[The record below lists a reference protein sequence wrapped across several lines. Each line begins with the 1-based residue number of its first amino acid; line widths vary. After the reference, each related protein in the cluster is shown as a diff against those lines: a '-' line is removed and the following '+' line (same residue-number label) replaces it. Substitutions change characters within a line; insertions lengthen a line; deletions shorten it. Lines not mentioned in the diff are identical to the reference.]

1 MARPRPDYPGSEK
14 QGRSFRANYTAAAEI
29 TSNICHGQAKNNGQS
44 FPALSIMSNKQYAL
58 GFLVLLA
65 SSPACHKDEPQSGP
79 VPVIVEGDQVL
90 PVVADERGFT
100 PASIQTKAGSKLT
113 LRFTRTTD
121 ATCADKVV
129 FPEAGIE
136 KDLPLKQPVDVV
148 VPTDKARTLGFQCGM
163 GMFKSAVV
171 VR

>member
-1 MARPRPDYPGSEK
+1 M
-14 QGRSFRANYTAAAEI
+14 Q
-29 TSNICHGQAKNNGQS
+29 QS
-44 FPALSIMSNKQYAL
+44 LSALA
-58 GFLVLLA
+58 FLVCLA
-65 SSPACHKDEPQSGP
+65 GGFALPACHSHEHDGAPKP
-79 VPVIVEGDQVL
+79 VVAAPGAVI

-100 PASIQTKAGSKLT
+100 PASVETQKGSKLT

-136 KDLPLKQPVDVV
+136 KDLPLKQAVDVE

-171 VR
+171 VRD

>member
-1 MARPRPDYPGSEK
+1 MDTKHY
-14 QGRSFRANYTAAAEI
+14 
-29 TSNICHGQAKNNGQS
+29 
-44 FPALSIMSNKQYAL
+44 ALS
-58 GFLVLLA
+58 LVFFIA
-65 SSPACHKDEPQSGP
+65 IASPACHKDDGSPK
-79 VPVIVEGDQVL
+79 
-90 PVVADERGFT
+90 PVVAVGDAIIPVTADEKGFT
-100 PASIQTKAGSKLT
+100 PAAVETKAGQKLT

-129 FPEAGIE
+129 FPEVGIQ
-136 KDLPLKQPVDVV
+136 KDLPLKQAVDVE

>member
-1 MARPRPDYPGSEK
+1 
-14 QGRSFRANYTAAAEI
+14 
-29 TSNICHGQAKNNGQS
+29 
-44 FPALSIMSNKQYAL
+44 MSKKYYAL
-58 GFLVLLA
+58 GLWFLLA
-65 SSPACHKDEPQSGP
+65 ASPGCHNRDEGGAPAP
-79 VPVIVEGDQVL
+79 VVAVGDQII

-100 PASIQTKAGSKLT
+100 PSAVETRTGSKLT

-136 KDLPLKQPVDVV
+136 KDLPLKQAVDVI

-163 GMFKSAVV
+163 GMFKSAVL

>member
-1 MARPRPDYPGSEK
+1 MPKNLAPLPILLL
-14 QGRSFRANYTAAAEI
+14 TAA
-29 TSNICHGQAKNNGQS
+29 
-44 FPALSIMSNKQYAL
+44 
-58 GFLVLLA
+58 LA
-65 SSPACHKDEPQSGP
+65 SLPACHKDVGAPRP
-79 VPVIVEGDQVL
+79 VVAVGDQVI
-90 PVVADERGFT
+90 PVTADERGFT
-100 PASIQTKAGSKLT
+100 PAAVETKQGSKLT

-129 FPEAGIE
+129 FPEAGIS
-136 KDLPLKQPVDVV
+136 KDLPLKQAVDIE

>member
-1 MARPRPDYPGSEK
+1 MFSK
-14 QGRSFRANYTAAAEI
+14 
-29 TSNICHGQAKNNGQS
+29 H
-44 FPALSIMSNKQYAL
+44 YAL
-58 GFLVLLA
+58 GCSFLLLA
-65 SSPACHKDEPQSGP
+65 SPACHKEDNSTPKP
-79 VPVIVEGDQVL
+79 VVAVGDQTI
-90 PVVADERGFT
+90 PVTADERGFT
-100 PASIQTKAGSKLT
+100 PAAVETTAGSKLT

-129 FPEAGIE
+129 FPEAGIS

-163 GMFKSAVV
+163 GMFKSSVL

>member
-1 MARPRPDYPGSEK
+1 MGKASTTVRPM
-14 QGRSFRANYTAAAEI
+14 
-29 TSNICHGQAKNNGQS
+29 H
-44 FPALSIMSNKQYAL
+44 NKLYAL
-58 GFLVLLA
+58 GSFFLLA
-65 SSPACHKDEPQSGP
+65 LPAFALAACHKDDASPKP
-79 VPVIVEGDQVL
+79 VVAVGDQVI

-100 PASIQTKAGSKLT
+100 PAAVETKTGSKLT

-136 KDLPLKQPVDVV
+136 KDLPLKQAVDVE

-163 GMFKSAVV
+163 GMFKSSVV

>member
-1 MARPRPDYPGSEK
+1 MQRWPYLL
-14 QGRSFRANYTAAAEI
+14 T
-29 TSNICHGQAKNNGQS
+29 
-44 FPALSIMSNKQYAL
+44 
-58 GFLVLLA
+58 LLA
-65 SSPACHKDEPQSGP
+65 LPPFSACHKDDGAPKP
-79 VPVIVEGDQVL
+79 LVAVGDQII

-100 PASIQTKAGSKLT
+100 PASIETQHGSKLT
-113 LRFTRTTD
+113 LRFTRTSD

-136 KDLPLKQPVDVV
+136 KDLPLKQPVDIV
-148 VPTDKARTLGFQCGM
+148 VPTDRARTLAFQCGM

>member
-1 MARPRPDYPGSEK
+1 MPSQRNPLG
-14 QGRSFRANYTAAAEI
+14 
-29 TSNICHGQAKNNGQS
+29 TS
-44 FPALSIMSNKQYAL
+44 
-58 GFLVLLA
+58 LVLAVLCG
-65 SSPACHKDEPQSGP
+65 PACHSQDASPK
-79 VPVIVEGDQVL
+79 PVIAIGDQVI

-100 PASIQTKAGSKLT
+100 PTAVETKLGSKLT

-129 FPEAGIE
+129 FPEAGIT
-136 KDLPLKQPVDVV
+136 KDLPLEQPVDVE

-171 VR
+171 IR